1 MKNQSLRAEMISD
14 ILLTGKASMLE
25 NQITVPQTDTGKQV
39 EYTKVTGLLFVK
51 ELGKL
56 VP

>member
-1 MKNQSLRAEMISD
+1 MISD